1 MDLKDFDIVLS
12 TYGTISHENSK
23 NDRSINVNINL
34 YINQSV
40 YNYNWYRIILDEA
53 HNIKGRTI

>member
-34 YINQSV
+34 YIN
-40 YNYNWYRIILDEA
+40 
-53 HNIKGRTI
+53 